1 MPVAV
6 GRLELSPLDW
16 AVGLHSYLVCVHAER
31 RAKNPAVLTERVSR
45 AISDFGRIHQ

>member
-16 AVGLHSYLVCVHAER
+16 AVGSHSYLVCVHAER

-45 AISDFGRIHQ
+45 AISDFGRIRQ